1 MKHFLYELKQPL
13 IKSDLKRFLVEGIL
27 SSIIF
32 GAFIG
37 ALDFYL
43 TVYFQ
48 SILSIFTFLIF
59 YYFLSN
65 RLFRSFN
72 QYHIIYS
79 ILSVVFLLIGVYMM
93 GFTSQIFYL
102 EVITGN
108 IALYHKFLNP
118 LIYFDFVWKWS
129 FDISVIFFNLLY
141 ILIYVWICRTIYMQ
155 MKR

>member
-108 IALYHKFLNP
+108 ISLYHKFLNP

>member
-1 MKHFLYELKQPL
+1 MKHFLYELRQPL
-13 IKSDLKRFLVEGIL
+13 IKGDLRQFLIEGIL
-27 SSIIF
+27 SSVIF

-43 TVYFQ
+43 TFYFQ

-59 YYFLSN
+59 YYFVSN

-79 ILSVVFLLIGVYMM
+79 ILAVFFLLVGVYMM
-93 GFTSQIFYL
+93 GLTSQLFYL
-102 EVITGN
+102 QVVTGN
-108 IALYHKFLNP
+108 LGLYHKFLNP
-118 LIYFDFVWKWS
+118 LLYFEFIWKWS
-129 FDISVIFFNLLY
+129 FDFGVIFFNLLY
-141 ILIYVWICRTIYMQ
+141 ILIYAWICKTIYMQ

>member
-65 RLFRSFN
+65 RLFRSFH

>member
-65 RLFRSFN
+65 RLFRSFH

-108 IALYHKFLNP
+108 ISLYHKFLNP